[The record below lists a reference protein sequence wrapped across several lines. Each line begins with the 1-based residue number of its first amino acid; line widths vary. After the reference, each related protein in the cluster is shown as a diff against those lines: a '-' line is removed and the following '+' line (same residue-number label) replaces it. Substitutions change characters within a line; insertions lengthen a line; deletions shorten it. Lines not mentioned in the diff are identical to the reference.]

1 MAANQAGAA
10 PPTRT
15 PTGGASLQRRDCSDH
30 VEDCPKAPNWRAE
43 DGMSLSSTEHLH
55 EAPSL
60 RQQCNSST
68 QDTEVNERIRHKEE
82 TEEYF
87 PDGGKEKAPEELR
100 EAEINHLPN
109 NEFKVI
115 KMLSGLG
122 RRMDEH
128 SQKFN
133 EESENIKKC

>member
-1 MAANQAGAA
+1 MSRGQHVAELHGTS
-10 PPTRT
+10 TRG
-15 PTGGASLQRRDCSDH
+15 PFS
-30 VEDCPKAPNWRAE
+30 E
-43 DGMSLSSTEHLH
+43 TE
-55 EAPSL
+55 
-60 RQQCNSST
+60 QCNSST
-68 QDTEVNERIRHKEE
+68 QYTEVNERIRNKEE

-115 KMLSGLG
+115 KMLSGLR

-133 EESENIKKC
+133 EELENIKNC